1 MFYLNYQKN
10 IKKMWESVSISDKKI
25 KDNEIKPEGIIKK
38 EFKIPLI
45 SNSKNVKFKSKTI
58 KFNIYYDKEIKTRP
72 IIYDI
77 HGGGW
82 AYGDKDINDNFC
94 YHLAKEGFN
103 VISLSYTLAFKAK
116 VINQLQEIDYLLNY
130 LYINKDK
137 YYLDFSNLFITGDS
151 AGGQL
156 TYLYAIILSN
166 NEIFKT
172 VFKIENKNNLK
183 INAIAINHGA
193 PFLKMQKSYPFKS
206 VFKAKNDNINRLKM
220 LYGYFYQFKKEYYF
234 TDPNENLTLIT
245 SFVPTFILSSKG
257 DTLSIQSEELNELLT
272 KKRLEHE
279 YYFYDDLKVTHVYN
293 CLFPSSKEGKIMND
307 KIIQYF
313 KKHLTK

>member
-1 MFYLNYQKN
+1 MDVEAQLQLIEVILLITFF
-10 IKKMWESVSISDKKI
+10 
-25 KDNEIKPEGIIKK
+25 GIG
-38 EFKIPLI
+38 F
-45 SNSKNVKFKSKTI
+45 
-58 KFNIYYDKEIKTRP
+58 
-72 IIYDI
+72 
-77 HGGGW
+77 
-82 AYGDKDINDNFC
+82 FC
-94 YHLAKEGFN
+94 
-103 VISLSYTLAFKAK
+103 SLSETALFTLK
-116 VINQLQEIDYLLNY
+116 
-130 LYINKDK
+130 
-137 YYLDFSNLFITGDS
+137 GP
-151 AGGQL
+151 
-156 TYLYAIILSN
+156 ILR
-166 NEIFKT
+166 
-172 VFKIENKNNLK
+172 
-183 INAIAINHGA
+183 
-193 PFLKMQKSYPFKS
+193 KMQKSYPFKS